1 MGDEIINELQGIT
14 NQAVSHDTKR
24 VIIIDLDLKVSVEQ
38 FRKFQEW
45 LISKGFIEEKLVGDD
60 VLKLLFMEL
69 DYEVNG
75 DLAGRQ
81 VIYRHVKDKKTIN
94 ITYRIGDG
102 VTIES
107 IIYFE
112 KV

>member
-1 MGDEIINELQGIT
+1 MEDEIIKELQGIT
-14 NQAVSHDTKR
+14 NQAVPHDAKR
-24 VIIIDLDLKVSVEQ
+24 AIIIDLDLKVSVEQ
-38 FRKFQEW
+38 FKKFQEW
-45 LISKGFIEEKLVGDD
+45 LISKGFVEEKLVGDD

-69 DYEVNG
+69 DYYVNG

-81 VIYRHVKDKKTIN
+81 VLYRHVKDKKVVY
-94 ITYRIGDG
+94 ITYRIDDQI
-102 VTIES
+102 TIES